1 MNMLTKN
8 NYLTAVFILL
18 ILLFVFFQPYCV
30 QAQESQ
36 NKTNIEGTP
45 TFNQGILIIILLI
58 FLLLVMFIWEPLPIG
73 VISLCIPVILII
85 LDFWTKVSVEDALS
99 GFSNSATITV
109 MAMFVISRGIQNSG
123 AMQFLGNKII
133 KYTGDNEKKQVIAIS
148 GLTGIIAGFINNT
161 PTVATF
167 IPMVT
172 DLARK
177 TKVSPSK
184 LLIPLSYAAML
195 GGTLTLLGTSTN
207 LLGSQVSARLI
218 NHPFSMFEFT
228 KLGIVVFVVGILY
241 LITIGHRLI
250 PERIRH
256 DLKDYIEEYEIEKYL
271 TEIKIA
277 ENSPLIGQD
286 IGELLSNK
294 GKNLDIIQLNR
305 NNEKYM
311 EPLELKTIRPNDHLV
326 IRADYETVLEFAK
339 INGVIILPEIKISQ
353 AQLEN
358 EITGQKVIELVI
370 PDNSFLKGRTINNVN
385 FLNRY
390 DASLLAIRHGGEIA
404 HTDIKNFHLREGDV
418 LLLLA
423 AENTIERLKE
433 NQNFIIRE
441 GDETETIAY
450 KPLDIIL
457 SVGIAFSI
465 IILASLKILPIPIAT
480 LAGVA
485 AMVIL
490 KLIDP
495 QEIYDSINWE
505 VIFLLAGLIPLG
517 VAIEQT
523 GTAKFIANQILN
535 IAGFLP
541 DIIVLAIFYYM
552 TTLLTDI
559 ISNNATVVLMIPVA
573 INAADQI
580 GANPFAF
587 VLAVTFAASA
597 SFASPVGYQTNLMV
611 YGPGG
616 YKFRDYVLVGAPLEI
631 IMAVIVPIAISIF
644 WGL

>member
-1 MNMLTKN
+1 MLTKN

-250 PERIRH
+250 PERIKH

>member
-1 MNMLTKN
+1 MLTKN

-441 GDETETIAY
+441 RDETETIAY

>member
-1 MNMLTKN
+1 MLTKN

-404 HTDIKNFHLREGDV
+404 HTDIKNFYLREGDV

-441 GDETETIAY
+441 RDETETIAY

-480 LAGVA
+480 LAGIA

>member
-1 MNMLTKN
+1 MLTKN

-404 HTDIKNFHLREGDV
+404 HTDIKNFYLREGDV

-441 GDETETIAY
+441 RDETETIAY

-480 LAGVA
+480 LAGIA

-631 IMAVIVPIAISIF
+631 IMTVIVPIAISIF

>member
-1 MNMLTKN
+1 
-8 NYLTAVFILL
+8 
-18 ILLFVFFQPYCV
+18 
-30 QAQESQ
+30 
-36 NKTNIEGTP
+36 
-45 TFNQGILIIILLI
+45 
-58 FLLLVMFIWEPLPIG
+58 
-73 VISLCIPVILII
+73 
-85 LDFWTKVSVEDALS
+85 
-99 GFSNSATITV
+99 
-109 MAMFVISRGIQNSG
+109 
-123 AMQFLGNKII
+123 
-133 KYTGDNEKKQVIAIS
+133 
-148 GLTGIIAGFINNT
+148 
-161 PTVATF
+161 
-167 IPMVT
+167 
-172 DLARK
+172 
-177 TKVSPSK
+177 
-184 LLIPLSYAAML
+184 
-195 GGTLTLLGTSTN
+195 
-207 LLGSQVSARLI
+207 
-218 NHPFSMFEFT
+218 
-228 KLGIVVFVVGILY
+228 
-241 LITIGHRLI
+241 
-250 PERIRH
+250 
-256 DLKDYIEEYEIEKYL
+256 
-271 TEIKIA
+271 
-277 ENSPLIGQD
+277 
-286 IGELLSNK
+286 
-294 GKNLDIIQLNR
+294 
-305 NNEKYM
+305 
-311 EPLELKTIRPNDHLV
+311 LV

-404 HTDIKNFHLREGDV
+404 HTDIKNFYLREGDV

-441 GDETETIAY
+441 RDETETIAY

>member
-1 MNMLTKN
+1 MLTKN

-404 HTDIKNFHLREGDV
+404 HTDIKNFYLREGDV

-441 GDETETIAY
+441 RDETETIAY

-480 LAGVA
+480 LAGIA

-535 IAGFLP
+535 TAGFLP

>member
-1 MNMLTKN
+1 MLTKN

-250 PERIRH
+250 PERIKH

-404 HTDIKNFHLREGDV
+404 HTDIKNFYLREGDV

-441 GDETETIAY
+441 RDETETIAY

-480 LAGVA
+480 LAGIA

>member
-1 MNMLTKN
+1 
-8 NYLTAVFILL
+8 
-18 ILLFVFFQPYCV
+18 
-30 QAQESQ
+30 
-36 NKTNIEGTP
+36 
-45 TFNQGILIIILLI
+45 
-58 FLLLVMFIWEPLPIG
+58 
-73 VISLCIPVILII
+73 
-85 LDFWTKVSVEDALS
+85 
-99 GFSNSATITV
+99 
-109 MAMFVISRGIQNSG
+109 
-123 AMQFLGNKII
+123 
-133 KYTGDNEKKQVIAIS
+133 
-148 GLTGIIAGFINNT
+148 
-161 PTVATF
+161 
-167 IPMVT
+167 MVT

-250 PERIRH
+250 PERIKH

-339 INGVIILPEIKISQ
+339 INGIIILPEIKISQ

-404 HTDIKNFHLREGDV
+404 HTDIKNFYLREGDV

-480 LAGVA
+480 LAGIA

>member
-1 MNMLTKN
+1 MLTKN

-271 TEIKIA
+271 TDIKIA

-404 HTDIKNFHLREGDV
+404 HTDIKNFYLREGDV

-441 GDETETIAY
+441 RDETETIAY

>member
-1 MNMLTKN
+1 
-8 NYLTAVFILL
+8 
-18 ILLFVFFQPYCV
+18 
-30 QAQESQ
+30 
-36 NKTNIEGTP
+36 
-45 TFNQGILIIILLI
+45 
-58 FLLLVMFIWEPLPIG
+58 
-73 VISLCIPVILII
+73 
-85 LDFWTKVSVEDALS
+85 
-99 GFSNSATITV
+99 
-109 MAMFVISRGIQNSG
+109 
-123 AMQFLGNKII
+123 
-133 KYTGDNEKKQVIAIS
+133 
-148 GLTGIIAGFINNT
+148 
-161 PTVATF
+161 
-167 IPMVT
+167 
-172 DLARK
+172 
-177 TKVSPSK
+177 
-184 LLIPLSYAAML
+184 
-195 GGTLTLLGTSTN
+195 
-207 LLGSQVSARLI
+207 
-218 NHPFSMFEFT
+218 MFEFT

-404 HTDIKNFHLREGDV
+404 HTDIKNFYLREGDV

-441 GDETETIAY
+441 RDETETIAY

>member
-1 MNMLTKN
+1 MYKR
-8 NYLTAVFILL
+8 
-18 ILLFVFFQPYCV
+18 Q
-30 QAQESQ
+30 
-36 NKTNIEGTP
+36 NIEGTP

-404 HTDIKNFHLREGDV
+404 HTDIKNFYLREGDV

-441 GDETETIAY
+441 RDETETIAY

-631 IMAVIVPIAISIF
+631 IMTVIVPIAISIF

>member
-1 MNMLTKN
+1 
-8 NYLTAVFILL
+8 
-18 ILLFVFFQPYCV
+18 LFFFQPYCV

-404 HTDIKNFHLREGDV
+404 HTDIKNFYLREGDV

-441 GDETETIAY
+441 RDETETIAY

-480 LAGVA
+480 LAGIA

>member
-1 MNMLTKN
+1 MLTKN

-404 HTDIKNFHLREGDV
+404 HTDIKNFYLREGDV

>member
-1 MNMLTKN
+1 MLTKN

-404 HTDIKNFHLREGDV
+404 HTDIKNFYLREGDV

-441 GDETETIAY
+441 RDETETIAY

-541 DIIVLAIFYYM
+541 VL
-552 TTLLTDI
+552 L
-559 ISNNATVVLMIPVA
+559 
-573 INAADQI
+573 
-580 GANPFAF
+580 
-587 VLAVTFAASA
+587 
-597 SFASPVGYQTNLMV
+597 
-611 YGPGG
+611 
-616 YKFRDYVLVGAPLEI
+616 PL
-631 IMAVIVPIAISIF
+631 F
-644 WGL
+644 

>member
-1 MNMLTKN
+1 MLTKN

-404 HTDIKNFHLREGDV
+404 HTDIKNFYLREGDV

-441 GDETETIAY
+441 RDETETIAY

-631 IMAVIVPIAISIF
+631 IMTVIVPIAISIF

>member
-1 MNMLTKN
+1 MLIKN

-18 ILLFVFFQPYCV
+18 ILLFVFSQPYCA
-30 QAQESQ
+30 QAQKNQS
-36 NKTNIEGTP
+36 NINIKNAP
-45 TFNQGILIIILLI
+45 TFNQEILIIIVLI
-58 FLLLVMFIWEPLPIG
+58 FLLLVLFIWEPLPIG
-73 VISLCIPVILII
+73 VISLCIPVVLII
-85 LDFWTKVSVEDALS
+85 FNFWTKVSVEDALS

-404 HTDIKNFHLREGDV
+404 HTDIKNFYLREGDV

-441 GDETETIAY
+441 RDETETIAY
-450 KPLDIIL
+450 KPSDIIL

-490 KLIDP
+490 KLINP

>member
-1 MNMLTKN
+1 MLIKN

-18 ILLFVFFQPYCV
+18 ILLFVFSQPYCA
-30 QAQESQ
+30 QAQKNQS
-36 NKTNIEGTP
+36 NINIKNAP
-45 TFNQGILIIILLI
+45 TFNQEILIIIVLI
-58 FLLLVMFIWEPLPIG
+58 FLLLVLFIWEPLPIG
-73 VISLCIPVILII
+73 VISLCIPVVLII
-85 LDFWTKVSVEDALS
+85 FNFWTKVSVEDALS

-358 EITGQKVIELVI
+358 KITGQKVIELVI

-390 DASLLAIRHGGEIA
+390 DASLLAIRHGEKIA
-404 HTDIKNFHLREGDV
+404 HTDIKNFRLREGDV

-441 GDETETIAY
+441 RDETETIDY
-450 KPLDIIL
+450 KPSDIIL

-490 KLIDP
+490 KLINP

-541 DIIVLAIFYYM
+541 DIIVLGIFYYM

-573 INAADQI
+573 VNAADQI

-587 VLAVTFAASA
+587 ILAVTFAASA
-597 SFASPVGYQTNLMV
+597 SFATPIGYQTNLMV

>member
-1 MNMLTKN
+1 MLTKN

-250 PERIRH
+250 PERIKH

-404 HTDIKNFHLREGDV
+404 HTDIKNFYLREGDV

>member
-1 MNMLTKN
+1 MLTKN

-404 HTDIKNFHLREGDV
+404 HTDIKNFYLREGDV

-441 GDETETIAY
+441 RDETETIDY
-450 KPLDIIL
+450 KPSDIIL

-480 LAGVA
+480 LAGIA

>member
-256 DLKDYIEEYEIEKYL
+256 DLKDYIEEYEIEK
-271 TEIKIA
+271 
-277 ENSPLIGQD
+277 
-286 IGELLSNK
+286 
-294 GKNLDIIQLNR
+294 
-305 NNEKYM
+305 
-311 EPLELKTIRPNDHLV
+311 
-326 IRADYETVLEFAK
+326 
-339 INGVIILPEIKISQ
+339 
-353 AQLEN
+353 
-358 EITGQKVIELVI
+358 
-370 PDNSFLKGRTINNVN
+370 
-385 FLNRY
+385 
-390 DASLLAIRHGGEIA
+390 
-404 HTDIKNFHLREGDV
+404 
-418 LLLLA
+418 
-423 AENTIERLKE
+423 
-433 NQNFIIRE
+433 
-441 GDETETIAY
+441 
-450 KPLDIIL
+450 
-457 SVGIAFSI
+457 
-465 IILASLKILPIPIAT
+465 
-480 LAGVA
+480 
-485 AMVIL
+485 
-490 KLIDP
+490 
-495 QEIYDSINWE
+495 
-505 VIFLLAGLIPLG
+505 
-517 VAIEQT
+517 
-523 GTAKFIANQILN
+523 
-535 IAGFLP
+535 
-541 DIIVLAIFYYM
+541 
-552 TTLLTDI
+552 
-559 ISNNATVVLMIPVA
+559 
-573 INAADQI
+573 
-580 GANPFAF
+580 
-587 VLAVTFAASA
+587 
-597 SFASPVGYQTNLMV
+597 
-611 YGPGG
+611 
-616 YKFRDYVLVGAPLEI
+616 
-631 IMAVIVPIAISIF
+631 
-644 WGL
+644 

>member
-1 MNMLTKN
+1 
-8 NYLTAVFILL
+8 
-18 ILLFVFFQPYCV
+18 
-30 QAQESQ
+30 
-36 NKTNIEGTP
+36 
-45 TFNQGILIIILLI
+45 
-58 FLLLVMFIWEPLPIG
+58 MFIWEPLPIG

-404 HTDIKNFHLREGDV
+404 HTDIKNFYLREGDV

-441 GDETETIAY
+441 RDETETIAY

>member
-1 MNMLTKN
+1 MLTKN

-250 PERIRH
+250 PERIKH

-404 HTDIKNFHLREGDV
+404 HTDIKNFYLREGDV

-441 GDETETIAY
+441 RDETETIAY

>member
-1 MNMLTKN
+1 MLTKN

-36 NKTNIEGTP
+36 NKTNIKSTP

-85 LDFWTKVSVEDALS
+85 LNFWTKVSVEDALS

-250 PERIRH
+250 PERIKH
-256 DLKDYIEEYEIEKYL
+256 DVKDYIEEYEIEKYL

-339 INGVIILPEIKISQ
+339 INGIIILPEIKISQ

-404 HTDIKNFHLREGDV
+404 HTDIKNFYLREGDV

-441 GDETETIAY
+441 RDETETIDY

-480 LAGVA
+480 LAGIA

-490 KLIDP
+490 KLINP

-631 IMAVIVPIAISIF
+631 IMAVIVPTAISIF

>member
-1 MNMLTKN
+1 MLTKN

-404 HTDIKNFHLREGDV
+404 HTDIKNFYLREGDV

-441 GDETETIAY
+441 RDETETIAY

>member
-1 MNMLTKN
+1 
-8 NYLTAVFILL
+8 
-18 ILLFVFFQPYCV
+18 
-30 QAQESQ
+30 
-36 NKTNIEGTP
+36 
-45 TFNQGILIIILLI
+45 
-58 FLLLVMFIWEPLPIG
+58 
-73 VISLCIPVILII
+73 
-85 LDFWTKVSVEDALS
+85 
-99 GFSNSATITV
+99 
-109 MAMFVISRGIQNSG
+109 
-123 AMQFLGNKII
+123 
-133 KYTGDNEKKQVIAIS
+133 
-148 GLTGIIAGFINNT
+148 
-161 PTVATF
+161 
-167 IPMVT
+167 
-172 DLARK
+172 
-177 TKVSPSK
+177 
-184 LLIPLSYAAML
+184 
-195 GGTLTLLGTSTN
+195 
-207 LLGSQVSARLI
+207 
-218 NHPFSMFEFT
+218 
-228 KLGIVVFVVGILY
+228 VGILY

-404 HTDIKNFHLREGDV
+404 HTDIKNFYLREGDV

-441 GDETETIAY
+441 RDETETIAY

-631 IMAVIVPIAISIF
+631 IMTVIVPIAISIF